1 LISRLFFATAF
12 LLGAA
17 AIAAMGLTFI
27 ASDPL
32 GLVVTVVIGGVYGI
46 GFIEIL
52 QFSASDVDALE
63 CAVGI
68 VRDDAGSGSWLS

>member
-1 LISRLFFATAF
+1 LISRLLFATAF

-27 ASDPL
+27 TSDPL
-32 GLVVTVVIGGVYGI
+32 GLVVTVVIGGVYSI

-52 QFSASDVDALE
+52 QFRQATSTLSNALSGLSGTTQE
-63 CAVGI
+63 VG
-68 VRDDAGSGSWLS
+68 R